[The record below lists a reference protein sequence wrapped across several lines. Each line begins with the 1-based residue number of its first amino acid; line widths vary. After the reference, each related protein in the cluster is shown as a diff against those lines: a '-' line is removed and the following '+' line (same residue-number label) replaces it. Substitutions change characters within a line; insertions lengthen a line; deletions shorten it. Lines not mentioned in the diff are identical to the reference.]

1 MEFVSIMGYN
11 LSQGICFHVFGG
23 GDDCMTRNSLERR
36 RKVFFGR
43 LASLSVIAF
52 VVALALLSAACNN
65 VNLAGEGI

>member
-1 MEFVSIMGYN
+1 
-11 LSQGICFHVFGG
+11 
-23 GDDCMTRNSLERR
+23 MTRNSLER

-65 VNLAGEGI
+65 VNLAGEEYEKDWSVSLCGCYEPPSC